1 MILSPDMRR
10 RLPAALKRVAKAVL
24 PASAGK
30 PSRGEVLEA
39 AARRPNWRLLWLLFR
54 ERLPRR

>member
-1 MILSPDMRR
+1 MI
-10 RLPAALKRVAKAVL
+10 AALKRVARAVL
-24 PASAGK
+24 PAFAPARK

-39 AARRPNWRLLWLLFR
+39 ASRRPNWRLLWLLFR